1 MTQETEDPT
10 GPQGTETTAASG
22 PNPYAA
28 ITPEDA
34 PPAATRAR
42 RPMSLRAALD
52 EQAAKL
58 PRRRPGSAPAPAADT
73 DASAAAPK
81 ADGAQIDA
89 AEPSGS
95 PLDPVFERLATAQD
109 RAAAFA
115 GERPEVVVGAAFA
128 GGLILATILKRL
140 GRR

>member
-1 MTQETEDPT
+1 VTQETEDPT
-10 GPQGTETTAASG
+10 GPEGTETPAAGG

-28 ITPEDA
+28 MTPGDE
-34 PPAATRAR
+34 PPVTARAR

-58 PRRRPGSAPAPAADT
+58 PRRRPGSPPVADA
-73 DASAAAPK
+73 DAGAEGANAE
-81 ADGAQIDA
+81 GAQLEA
-89 AEPSGS
+89 AESSAS

-115 GERPEVVVGAAFA
+115 GERPEVVGGAAFA